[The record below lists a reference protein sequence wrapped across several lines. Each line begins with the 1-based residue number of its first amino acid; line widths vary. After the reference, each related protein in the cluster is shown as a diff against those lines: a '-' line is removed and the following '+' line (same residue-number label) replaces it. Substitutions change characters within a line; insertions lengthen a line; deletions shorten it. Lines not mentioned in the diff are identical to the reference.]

1 MLLELRIIIY
11 KCYLCNNMLIH
22 LVKVRDNLR
31 DSRRFNEQSTLII
44 ALLSISK
51 VINKEVTSNFYDKNI

>member
-1 MLLELRIIIY
+1 
-11 KCYLCNNMLIH
+11 MLIH

-31 DSRRFNEQSTLII
+31 DRQRFNEQSTLII

-51 VINKEVTSNFYDKNI
+51 VINKEVTSIFYDKNI